1 LTGLALLAALF
12 FAYAL
17 LASRLDR
24 WSITAPVVL
33 VLAGIVLG
41 PAGTGSLQL
50 SIGTQPGVT
59 LAELALALLL
69 FTDAATVRLREAEG
83 EAVYPGRLLLIGL
96 PLTIVLGAVA
106 CMLLFPTLGW
116 PIAAV
121 VGTILAPTD
130 AALSLPLLSNPA
142 IPVRIRHILN
152 IESGLND
159 GIATPFLTFFLAV
172 AAAAENVG
180 TRHWVVESAVEIGLA
195 VVTAVLVGGAGGWL
209 LARARQR
216 NLASKLSSEL
226 AIVALA
232 MLAYGGSIA
241 IGGNGFVAA
250 FGAGIAFRESSGR
263 RFLRA
268 SEFAENL
275 GMFASFLVW
284 VLFGAAIAGP
294 VLALGPRPEVIAYA
308 LLSLTVVRMLPV
320 AVSLLRSGF
329 RPDTVAMIGWF
340 GPRGLA
346 SVVFTLLAYETLHQA
361 SVPADDVVQIA
372 TWTVVLS
379 IVAHGLSAGS
389 LARIYGRRM
398 ASASPGVPE
407 RREVAEPRLRRGW
420 PA

>member
-1 LTGLALLAALF
+1 LTGFALLAALF

-17 LASRLDR
+17 IASRFDR

-50 SIGTQPGVT
+50 SIGTEPGVT

-83 EAVYPGRLLLIGL
+83 EALYPGRLLLIGL

-142 IPVRIRHILN
+142 IPARIRHILN

-180 TRHWVVESAVEIGLA
+180 TRHWAVESAVEIGLA

-216 NLASKLSSEL
+216 NLASNLSSEL

-294 VLALGPRPEVIAYA
+294 VLAMGPRPEVIAYA

-329 RPDTVAMIGWF
+329 RADTVAMIGWF

-346 SVVFTLLAYETLHQA
+346 SVVFTVLAYETLQQA
-361 SVPADDVVQIA
+361 SVPADDIVQIA

-398 ASASPGVPE
+398 ASASPEVPE